1 MAFSV
6 QNAGAMRSEINV
18 VPLVDVLLVLLII
31 FMVAAPV
38 LTRRIDLDLPQPGPV
53 NVRHEEPPPIRLRID
68 ALGQLSWNGAPLPA
82 MALAAQ
88 FEVEAGRDPQPLLE
102 VETSPEAHY
111 QALADVLGQARSA
124 GLEKIGFVEVR

>member
-1 MAFSV
+1 MAFSM
-6 QNAGAMRSEINV
+6 QNASEVRSEINV

-38 LTRRIDLDLPQPGPV
+38 LSGRIDLDLPQPGPV
-53 NVRHEEPPPIRLRID
+53 AKQDPPTIRLRID

-82 MALAAQ
+82 AALAPQ
-88 FEVEAGRDPQPLLE
+88 FELEAGRDPQPLLE

-111 QALADVLGQARSA
+111 QAVAEVLGEARSA
-124 GLEKIGFVEVR
+124 GIEKIGFVENR